1 MGCARAASSRIF
13 AVVLPCLAAVVVA
26 LLPPVVQPFP
36 LADSQAAALLECEAE
51 WGMSAMGWAQGAECA
66 QAQAIT
72 CDQDGMVTS
81 LDVHSS
87 GLNGSLPLALTRLSR
102 LHTLDLGFNDL
113 WGPVPPT
120 LSTLVRLR
128 TLVLDSNYFT
138 GRILSIVSN
147 MTLLVDLTVAKNR
160 FTGSIPP
167 AISRLRRLTNLE
179 IDSNNFQGPLPQELG
194 HLTALS
200 HLSMS
205 STALSGSLPGSISQL
220 AALQYLYAPM
230 NGFTGSIPTA
240 FAALS
245 RLKML
250 ALDFNP
256 LMGSLPGALS
266 RLTTLT
272 QLTLSG
278 TSITGVVPRSFSALT
293 RLNVLDLSNTKLH
306 GAIPATLGGLTNLQI
321 LMFSGATCPLEGTC
335 EVNQNRSSAF
345 CRICSSF
352 CSTCIPI
359 NAVGALLLLLLAVAV
374 VGGWGV
380 WRWRK
385 GEQGGGED
393 ADAPMLKPAPPCPH
407 IPLSDVIRATNGW
420 AEGRRVG
427 GGRWRS
433 ASERRREERVEEERE
448 GLEKEGAGRRKV
460 WGGRCLWAVK
470 RMRRVARSAA
480 FEAHVLVYEWMENG
494 SLEQMLLS
502 GASPLSLRQRVDILV
517 GVLRALKAVQS
528 HGLVHGDLKPSNV
541 LLGAAYEP
549 RVGDWSVVR
558 MGQRV
563 HVDMGGR
570 GGQGVGEGEKEVL
583 LEGGSEGQNDD
594 RSEGRSDGEGR
605 SGDGRSGFSGSS
617 SGKSGNSSSSG
628 GSAGRVGQASVLRC
642 TEGHVDPMV
651 LQSGVATAT
660 ADMYSVGVV
669 LLQLLTGW
677 AAPFK
682 SLDGQ
687 HMHICHWAQ
696 QHVTAGDVSP
706 LLDPLLLHPAPP
718 PSLLLSLFHLALS
731 CASPFPSSRPTP
743 SSALLALK
751 PLRASLLQLQPGEGR
766 TGEGEGGE
774 RGEGGEDGGGGR
786 RSGSWSRLF
795 GSGAGGGPSGNALG
809 ARLAMLGAEDSRE
822 FVA

>member
-359 NAVGALLLLLLAVAV
+359 N
-374 VGGWGV
+374 
-380 WRWRK
+380 
-385 GEQGGGED
+385 
-393 ADAPMLKPAPPCPH
+393 
-407 IPLSDVIRATNGW
+407 
-420 AEGRRVG
+420 
-427 GGRWRS
+427 
-433 ASERRREERVEEERE
+433 
-448 GLEKEGAGRRKV
+448 
-460 WGGRCLWAVK
+460 
-470 RMRRVARSAA
+470 
-480 FEAHVLVYEWMENG
+480 
-494 SLEQMLLS
+494 